1 MTIGGLG
8 NERCIINLF
17 CWDIFVRAIEKGR
30 FEAAFYLLPFV
41 FMMETVWS
49 PHLNLKMRLDFLS
62 FAFSIFR
69 FHYKQYKKVPANS
82 LFQQRYQSSCLGILF
97 ADSVYLKRMMNSII
111 SIAIKLFLNQLCLQ
125 RLGSHD
131 LELFYGHMRMMSFND
146 HVLPLELC

>member
-1 MTIGGLG
+1 MTIAGIG

-17 CWDIFVRAIEKGR
+17 SWDIFVRAIEKGR

-131 LELFYGHMRMMSFND
+131 LELFYGQMRMMSFND